1 MHPCRCRGLCGAAVT
16 FLANDH
22 MDLSAIGLAG
32 RLLRVPGGLGVD
44 LGAHDLAAP
53 DNLSPLECSWLGITA
68 PPSQIRNPRHVGTDR
83 AGCSRLVK
91 PSGRKHPK
99 LLKALDRH
107 ALQIIETP
115 FRLKVF
121 ARWQPRTSCP
131 KGTLSATGP
140 AARRGWRGVGLR
152 PLSQLVMRFLVGL
165 LRLLRIFSLLIFRRW
180 VELR

>member
-1 MHPCRCRGLCGAAVT
+1 M
-16 FLANDH
+16 
-22 MDLSAIGLAG
+22 
-32 RLLRVPGGLGVD
+32 D

-53 DNLSPLECSWLGITA
+53 DDLSPFECSWLGITA

-83 AGCSRLVK
+83 PGRSRLVK

-107 ALQIIETP
+107 ELQIIGTP

-131 KGTLSATGP
+131 KGTSPRP
-140 AARRGWRGVGLR
+140 APPPVVADVELGLEQSRVR
-152 PLSQLVMRFLVGL
+152 PLIAYGAYTV
-165 LRLLRIFSLLIFRRW
+165 RRT
-180 VELR
+180 